1 MLFKLEAYMTNLK
14 CRQVMIC
21 DETWSR
27 FNQKTAEE
35 GTSKSAKIRELI
47 EEYLGMNNEED
58 EHKDYQE
65 LIEGRVYEN
74 IIRYSAIEYIS
85 MKTGTDIDEIIRY
98 IKHET
103 NYLINYERN

>member
-1 MLFKLEAYMTNLK
+1 MTNFK
-14 CRQVMIC
+14 CRQFMIC

-47 EEYLGMNNEED
+47 EEYLGINNEED

-65 LIEGRVYEN
+65 LIEGRVHNNTIY
-74 IIRYSAIEYIS
+74 YHSIEYIS
-85 MKTGTDIDEIIRY
+85 MKTGETIDEIIDF
-98 IKHET
+98 IKYET
-103 NYLINYERN
+103 NYLINYEGK

>member
-1 MLFKLEAYMTNLK
+1 MTELKSYCIKVTSELWNEFNL
-14 CRQVMIC
+14 R
-21 DETWSR
+21 
-27 FNQKTAEE
+27 TAEE
-35 GTSKSAKIRELI
+35 GTNKSAKIRELI
-47 EEYLGMNNEED
+47 EEYLGANNGED

-65 LIEGRVYEN
+65 LIEGRVYDN
-74 IIRYSAIEYIS
+74 ITRYSAIEYIS

>member
-1 MLFKLEAYMTNLK
+1 MTELKSYCIKVNSELWAEFNL
-14 CRQVMIC
+14 R
-21 DETWSR
+21 
-27 FNQKTAEE
+27 TAEE
-35 GTSKSAKIRELI
+35 GTNKSAKIRELI
-47 EEYLGMNNEED
+47 EEYLGANNEED

-65 LIEGRVYEN
+65 LIEGRVHNNTIY
-74 IIRYSAIEYIS
+74 YHSIEYIS